1 MQPYT
6 TTTRQNFISHK
17 QYDINELDLSK
28 YAHVVSTFKS
38 LGALFGVST
47 DECIE
52 ACKALKI
59 RNSSLIDID
68 YSPPGS
74 TWGALLEDKAAQRR
88 VKEGKRDEYRIDNY
102 SSYVVT
108 YQYASVVE
116 GEIIRYF
123 LEQKYPHIFCHPDF
137 FRKKRVEVDG
147 RELPLSEFI
156 REYGDM
162 TICEATRRASEFAT
176 IEREITASKFVIYA
190 TRGADDYEIYLETAS
205 GNLYVPLRAIVERD
219 FSLVYQ
225 RMRSYF
231 SWYCKDKPQQLRE
244 ALAPLDSPEAAL
256 LKQLLLI

>member
-1 MQPYT
+1 MQPYS

-17 QYDINELDLSK
+17 QYDVNELDLSK

-123 LEQKYPHIFCHPDF
+123 LEKKYPHIFRHPKF

-156 REYGDM
+156 KEYGDI
-162 TICEATRRASEFAT
+162 TIGEATRRALELAAT
-176 IEREITASKFVIYA
+176 EREVTASKFAIYS
-190 TRGADDYEIYLETAS
+190 TNYRDDYEIYLETES
-205 GNLYVPLRAIVERD
+205 GSLYVPLQAIVERD
-219 FSLVYQ
+219 FSFVDQ

-231 SWYCKDKPQQLRE
+231 SWYYKDKPQKLKD
-244 ALAPLDSPEAAL
+244 ALAPLGSPEAAL